1 MHTLPSLSV
10 RFVSSQS
17 FLLSEYFSFPAL
29 GAVVLAMEPLISK
42 ELVRRIKMAGPRS
55 ERLLAMVDEREAAL

>member
-1 MHTLPSLSV
+1 M
-10 RFVSSQS
+10 
-17 FLLSEYFSFPAL
+17 
-29 GAVVLAMEPLISK
+29 AMEPLISK